1 MAFYTSLK
9 RSLAPFTRSCPSPL
23 KPAVFDRAPNR
34 APSERRTEAA
44 DLAEL
49 RAARKELR
57 KGALGRR
64 EAGGRWAGG
73 VGLPGALVNALGGVR
88 GAVCL
93 TNLGGVLFGSRK
105 AIQNEKSH
113 PKEVL

>member
-1 MAFYTSLK
+1 MINGVLHFHQAFPRAFYTE
-9 RSLAPFTRSCPSPL
+9 L
-23 KPAVFDRAPNR
+23 KPTVSAAPNR
-34 APSERRTEAA
+34 APSERLEAA

-57 KGALGRR
+57 KGAIGRR